1 MNISTINNANVTPK
15 FTGFTETVGKA
26 YTKVG
31 ASETLNKFLDT
42 KLGSSDK
49 MTTHLYTASS
59 ALTTGMYVYKNLTD
73 ERKTKNERI
82 TSAINNALTFV
93 IGTALSYTA
102 TGLLKGAI
110 GKAAGNY
117 FNKQIG
123 GEDGLLKKI
132 TDYVAAN
139 PDSKELP
146 PNFADALKEKQTIKK
161 GMSTAIDLFTCT
173 AINRFFVPVF
183 ITPVANKL
191 GDKLCKFLDKRDA
204 EKAAKAQ
211 EQNLNKQA

>member
-1 MNISTINNANVTPK
+1 MNISAINNAKVAPK
-15 FTGFTETVGKA
+15 FTGFSETVGKA
-26 YTKVG
+26 YETIG
-31 ASETLNKFLDT
+31 ASTPLDKFT
-42 KLGSSDK
+42 EKYQSSK
-49 MTTHLYTASS
+49 NMMTHMYTASS

-82 TSAINNALTFV
+82 TSAINNALTFA
-93 IGTALSYTA
+93 IGTALSYTV

-117 FNKQIG
+117 FNHQIG
-123 GEDGLLKKI
+123 GKDGLLKKI
-132 TDYVAAN
+132 TDHVAAN
-139 PDSKELP
+139 PGCTELP
-146 PNFADALKEKQTIKK
+146 KNLASELKEKRSIQD
-161 GMSTAIDLFTCT
+161 GMKTAIDLVTCT

-183 ITPVANKL
+183 ITPIANKL